1 MKFVTYSNLFTLE
14 TGVSIYNEDNTIN
27 SDYVLWLEHRLETI
41 EVQNAA
47 QNNTRPEHPNHE
59 DILNYLKNKFPRQD
73 GSLDQA
79 KGLLKIGTELKWY
92 DGVDLLKPCFNS
104 QHPKHET
111 VEEWENRTGKVYPD
125 DGPVWMSTSYQK
137 SMGGGLFYEL
147 VTKKR
152 AYDKSKFSSVWSDDE
167 IKAFY
172 KKNPVYIANEHG
184 KPEE

>member
-47 QNNTRPEHPNHE
+47 QNNTRPEPPKHE

-79 KGLLKIGTELKWY
+79 KDLLKIGTELKWY
-92 DGVDLLKPCFNS
+92 DGVDLLKLCLNS
-104 QHPKHET
+104 QPTKHET
-111 VEEWENRTGKVYPD
+111 VEECKHEWVSSGID
-125 DGPVWMSTSYQK
+125 
-137 SMGGGLFYEL
+137 L
-147 VTKKR
+147 VKLSRICKKCY
-152 AYDKSKFSSVWSDDE
+152 AL
-167 IKAFY
+167 
-172 KKNPVYIANEHG
+172 
-184 KPEE
+184 KPEEE